1 MTELA
6 LAGGLLTLLG
16 VIVWALVSS
25 TNDKARAQAEL
36 ERHRDNIEAL
46 DRAIKAGRDA
56 AAAGPDE
63 LLLDD
68 GFRRD

>member
-46 DRAIKAGRDA
+46 DRALKAGRDA

>member
-6 LAGGLLTLLG
+6 FVAGGMMLFGLL
-16 VIVWALVSS
+16 VWALVSS
-25 TNDKARAQAEL
+25 THDKARAETEL

-46 DRAIKAGRDA
+46 DRAVKAGRDA